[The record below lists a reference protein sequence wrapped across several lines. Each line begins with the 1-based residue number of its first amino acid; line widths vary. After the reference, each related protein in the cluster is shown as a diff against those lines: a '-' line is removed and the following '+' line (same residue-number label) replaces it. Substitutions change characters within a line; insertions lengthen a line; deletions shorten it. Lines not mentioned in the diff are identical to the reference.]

1 MAKQDELISRDPW
14 AWQPAEQV
22 MVLVSK
28 RTRNVQFPRALLDKD
43 AAPEQMAKWLAPA
56 STAGERNEATLNIL
70 AGVTFL
76 AAWTSAWAYREAGGP
91 NAVPKGAPRETD
103 MVLVTPPATATLSGR
118 DWKDRESGRPNP
130 VVQHAAWRRIVAYLK
145 ARGEALREAG
155 DFDMWTADDG
165 AEGPEVMLLPLG
177 DMLTRR
183 NDAGRQAEA
192 ATLAAIPWC
201 RESAHLG
208 ALHDYAARSAGSWNI
223 ATACRARALHFSPSR
238 L

>member
-1 MAKQDELISRDPW
+1 MAKQDELIPRDPW

-22 MVLVSK
+22 AVLVSK
-28 RTRNVQFPRALLDKD
+28 RMRNVQFPRVLLDK
-43 AAPEQMAKWLAPA
+43 AATPEQMARWLAPE
-56 STAGERNEATLNIL
+56 STAGERNETTLNIL

-76 AAWTSAWAYREAGGP
+76 ATWTSAWAYREAAGP
-91 NAVPKGAPRETD
+91 SQVPKGAPREAD
-103 MVLVTPPATATLSGR
+103 MTLVTPPATATLSGR

-130 VVQHAAWRRIVAYLK
+130 AVQHAAWLRIVGYLR

-155 DFDMWTADDG
+155 DFDMWSPDDG
-165 AEGPEVMLLPLG
+165 AEGPEVMLLPLA

-183 NDAGRQAEA
+183 TDLGRQAEA

-208 ALHDYAARSAGSWNI
+208 ALHDYAARHPVSWNI
-223 ATACRARALHFSPSR
+223 ATACRARALHFAPTK